1 MSIDATRSGVA
12 ASIAD
17 YFSSNYEAL
26 LQSSAAQQPVTP
38 MAPEAWKN
46 ALNATTGASNANTR
60 FFLKQ
65 DGTLQSISKTATQS
79 QGWTQPANSVE
90 VDLNVAYGIES
101 AGLSPTDWLMQR
113 VADEFRLNNNLL
125 ASGSVLSQTPEP
137 EMNVDLSSLD
147 TASLVRLLNML
158 SGRGKD
164 AQRNAAIGNSRDAA
178 ANVSRI
184 GLSATNLANALE
196 LQTTYQGNST
206 VNNAVDALLSG
217 QDNSTRD
224 TLVSDALTRIVS
236 GKQSDL
242 EGARLAFQATPAAR
256 VNSARLNNLVQLTAK
271 AVDAALQGAADIV
284 LMDNP
289 YLRKFG
295 SELDYQQTNDGLLVK
310 SQPGATREQQL
321 ADVQEKLK
329 AALSQPAF
337 KQNLMDAMA
346 ANAQAL
352 GTSDMPLDEQYALY
366 SQIADATIGATL
378 ENDAYLEQVASQ
390 SVQFRAEIS
399 ELINNE
405 VEASHERDSVYKNA

>member
-12 ASIAD
+12 ASIAS

-38 MAPEAWKN
+38 LAPEAWKN
-46 ALNATTGASNANTR
+46 ALNATTGVGNANTR
-60 FFLKQ
+60 FFLRQ
-65 DGTLQSISKTATQS
+65 DGTLQSISRTATQEKNWS
-79 QGWTQPANSVE
+79 QPANSVE

-101 AGLSPTDWLMQR
+101 AGLSPSDWLMQR
-113 VADEFRLNNNLL
+113 VADEFRLNNTLL
-125 ASGSVLSQTPEP
+125 GTGSVLSQTPEP
-137 EMNVDLSSLD
+137 ELNVDLSSLD

-158 SGRGKD
+158 SGQSKD
-164 AQRNAAIGNSRDAA
+164 AQRNATIGNINDAA

-184 GLSATNLANALE
+184 GLSASNLANALE
-196 LQTTYQGNST
+196 LQTTYQGNAT
-206 VNNAVDALLSG
+206 ANNAVDTLLSG
-217 QDNSTRD
+217 QDNLARD
-224 TLVSDALTRIVS
+224 TLVSNALSRIVA
-236 GKQSDL
+236 GKHSDL

-256 VNSARLNNLVQLTAK
+256 VNSARLNNLVQLTTK
-271 AVDAALQGAADIV
+271 AVDASLQSAADIV

-289 YLRKFG
+289 NLRRFG

-310 SQPGATREQQL
+310 SQPGATRDQQQL
-321 ADVQEKLK
+321 EVKEQLK
-329 AALSQPAF
+329 AAISQPAF
-337 KQNLMDAMA
+337 KQNLIDAIA

-352 GTSDMPLDEQYALY
+352 GTSDLPLDEQYALY
-366 SQIADATIGATL
+366 SQVADATISATL
-378 ENDAYLEQVASQ
+378 ENDAYLDQVASQ